1 VTVSYRE
8 ETPPGWSRAVQQT
21 WQVEEVQRGVR
32 LSGACPTCGHTSESL
47 VVEVTAS
54 TPGGQVDGSGR
65 KASASN
71 KVEPVLVVCDCGEEH
86 DNRPAG
92 RRGCGRAGYL
102 NLVPDEH

>member
-8 ETPPGWSRAVQQT
+8 ETPQGWSRTVQQT
-21 WQVEEVQRGVR
+21 WQVEEVPRGVR

-47 VVEVTAS
+47 VVEVITS
-54 TPGGQVDGSGR
+54 TPGGQVDGGR
-65 KASASN
+65 KASASS
-71 KVEPVLVVCDCGEEH
+71 KKEPVLVVCDCGEGH

-102 NLVPDEH
+102 NLVSDDQ